1 MSVKK
6 VLVTVPT
13 NVTMK
18 MEDISVLVM
27 MDMKLIVITGHVKVL
42 V

>member
-1 MSVKK
+1 M
-6 VLVTVPT
+6 TVPT
-13 NVTMK
+13 TVTMK

-27 MDMKLIVITGHVKVL
+27 MDIRLIVITGHVKVL